1 MTGGDSVKMSFRSWM
16 HIPEKKVKISG
27 ILFKKKNKGK
37 IKFKLSILVAGNA
50 QRKSNARVGT

>member
-27 ILFKKKNKGK
+27 ILFKKKKQRENKIQIKHFGSWKRAAK
-37 IKFKLSILVAGNA
+37 IE
-50 QRKSNARVGT
+50 RARGT